1 MRTVA
6 GPSRHVQWVLS
17 GGPYTVCIAGA
28 AGPCGVS
35 AAVTEAGL
43 MTYQHFTGAE
53 GVPVRAARRWVGDP
67 LPGRGLHQLA
77 QHILKPTT
85 EHPAAA
91 AGLGPP
97 NSNTGSSLLVC
108 SAAIE

>member
-1 MRTVA
+1 MTDE
-6 GPSRHVQWVLS
+6 HL
-17 GGPYTVCIAGA
+17 AGA
-28 AGPCGVS
+28 EVVA
-35 AAVTEAGL
+35 
-43 MTYQHFTGAE
+43 
-53 GVPVRAARRWVGDP
+53 VRASGRRVGDP